1 MSLTARHPA
10 ELEMVSSRHAE
21 SLEIDKTLQRKIK
34 ALRSHQDI
42 SSKQEIKMLQ
52 KQIEGE
58 KEKRHALE
66 IERTSIK
73 KSLQEL
79 KDSGLNRS
87 CINGCRPRSS
97 SQASTPVP
105 MADNPAP
112 HLDTEK
118 SPDSP
123 PNHDVNVL
131 NELEVPSMFCFF
143 GSQYLKFNFFFR
155 RLSRLKCKCCS
166 IFQPESSTCSWKW
179 TFGKYWYGF
188 QWCVL
193 RDSGTYKDWF

>member
-1 MSLTARHPA
+1 MLAA
-10 ELEMVSSRHAE
+10 ELETVSSWHVE
-21 SLEIDKTLQRKIK
+21 SLEIDKTLQGKIK

-52 KQIEGE
+52 KQVEGE

-79 KDSGLNRS
+79 KDSGLNWSR
-87 CINGCRPRSS
+87 INGCRPRSS
-97 SQASTPVP
+97 SQALTPVP

-112 HLDTEK
+112 YLDTEK

-123 PNHDVNVL
+123 PI
-131 NELEVPSMFCFF
+131 MM
-143 GSQYLKFNFFFR
+143 
-155 RLSRLKCKCCS
+155 
-166 IFQPESSTCSWKW
+166 
-179 TFGKYWYGF
+179 
-188 QWCVL
+188 
-193 RDSGTYKDWF
+193 